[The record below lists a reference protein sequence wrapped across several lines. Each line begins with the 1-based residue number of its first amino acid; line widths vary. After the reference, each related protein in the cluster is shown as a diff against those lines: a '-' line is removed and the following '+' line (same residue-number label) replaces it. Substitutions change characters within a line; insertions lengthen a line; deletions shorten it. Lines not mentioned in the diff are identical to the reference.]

1 MMQGGSVDSIKA
13 VGASFCYIG
22 RFRRKEQ
29 RKREKA
35 YTLGERYTPLRKKNV
50 MYVIG
55 EVILLP
61 RLLIWNI
68 HRIVIVEAGL
78 AQWQVADHRLKILNL
93 HIS

>member
-1 MMQGGSVDSIKA
+1 MFRKRCRQKKLLTLLLFMRTVCQSVK
-13 VGASFCYIG
+13 
-22 RFRRKEQ
+22 Q
-29 RKREKA
+29 REKA
-35 YTLGERYTPLRKKNV
+35 HTFGERYTPLRKKNV

-68 HRIVIVEAGL
+68 HRIVIVKAGP
-78 AQWQVADHRLKILNL
+78 AQWQITDHRLEIFDL

>member
-1 MMQGGSVDSIKA
+1 MLAEETAGT
-13 VGASFCYIG
+13 SFFCI
-22 RFRRKEQ
+22 Q
-29 RKREKA
+29 REKA
-35 YTLGERYTPLRKKNV
+35 HTFGERYTPLRKKNV

-68 HRIVIVEAGL
+68 HRIVIVEAGP
-78 AQWQVADHRLKILNL
+78 AQWQITDHRLEIFDL